1 MVQIKRI
8 QICGESIALPLKLL
22 FKTAL
27 KEEKFPYIWKIA
39 NSVPVHKNEEKNLL
53 KNYRPISLLT
63 IFSNIFERVILN
75 SLFNRFV
82 SNKLFTL
89 LQAGFLPGDS
99 CIAQFLLIIHEIQ
112 TNSDDNEDDDELF
125 SWYG

>member
-8 QICGESIALPLKLL
+8 QICGESKLL
-22 FKTAL
+22 FETAL

-89 LQAGFLPGDS
+89 SQAG
-99 CIAQFLLIIHEIQ
+99 LLIIHEMQ
-112 TNSDDNEDDDELF
+112 TNFDDNEDDDELF
-125 SWYG
+125 LWYG